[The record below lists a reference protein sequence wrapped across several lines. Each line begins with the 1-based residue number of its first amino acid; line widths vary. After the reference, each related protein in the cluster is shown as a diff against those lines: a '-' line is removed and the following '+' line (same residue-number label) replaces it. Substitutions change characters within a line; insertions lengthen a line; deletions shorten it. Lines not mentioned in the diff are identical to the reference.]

1 MKKLVVSCKTAD
13 QVFEDFKRAA
23 KAVRRGAVKGETE
36 FEVSFDNKADF
47 NRFVRNIP
55 VLSAIIVFKP
65 RSVYELAK
73 LTGTDVSN
81 LNKVIQFFEEIGVVT
96 IKTMKS
102 AGRILK
108 QPHVE
113 YDEVTFRLAA

>member
-1 MKKLVVSCKTAD
+1 M
-13 QVFEDFKRAA
+13 
-23 KAVRRGAVKGETE
+23 
-36 FEVSFDNKADF
+36 SFDNKADF

-73 LTGTDVSN
+73 LIDSDVSN

-96 IKTMKS
+96 IKTMKG
-102 AGRILK
+102 AGRSQK

-113 YDEVTFRLAA
+113 YDEVTFRLGA

>member
-13 QVFEDFKRAA
+13 QVFEDFKKAA
-23 KAVRRGAVKGETE
+23 KTVRRGTFKGETE
-36 FEVSFDNKADF
+36 YEVSFDNKADF
-47 NRFVRNIP
+47 NKFVRNIP
-55 VLSAIIVFKP
+55 ILSAIIVYKP

-73 LTGTDVSN
+73 LIGSDVSN

-96 IKTMKS
+96 IKSMKS
-102 AGRILK
+102 AGRRLK
-108 QPHVE
+108 QPRVE

>member
-23 KAVRRGAVKGETE
+23 RSVQRRTVKGEAE
-36 FEVSFDNKADF
+36 YEVSFDNKADF

-55 VLSAIIVFKP
+55 VLSAILVFKP

-73 LTGTDVSN
+73 LTGADVSN
-81 LNKVIQFFEEIGVVT
+81 LNKVIQFFEEMGVVT
-96 IKTMKS
+96 VKILKNE
-102 AGRILK
+102 GRTLK

-113 YDEVTFRLAA
+113 YDEVTFRLAV